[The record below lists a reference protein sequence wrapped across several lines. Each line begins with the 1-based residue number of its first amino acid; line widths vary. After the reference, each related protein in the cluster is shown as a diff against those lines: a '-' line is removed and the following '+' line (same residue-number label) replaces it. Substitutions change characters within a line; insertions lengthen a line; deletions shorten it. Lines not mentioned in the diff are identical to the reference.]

1 MRLLYVLIG
10 GAIGSLLRY
19 LVSGFVQEKVSPTF
33 PWGTLAVNLLGCF
46 LIGFLWEHFEYVTA
60 ASAIRTFAFIGIL
73 GSFTTFSAFSIET
86 INLLRDKDFLTAAI
100 NIFANNFFGLA
111 LCFGGYLIARH
122 ISNFIR

>member
-19 LVSGFVQEKVSPTF
+19 LVSGFVQKQTSPTF
-33 PWGTLAVNLLGCF
+33 PWGTLTVNLLGCF

-60 ASAIRTFAFIGIL
+60 ASIIRTFVFMGIL

-86 INLLRDKDFLTAAI
+86 INLIKEKNFLTATI
-100 NIFANNFFGLA
+100 NIFANNLFGLA
-111 LCFGGYLIARH
+111 FCFGGYLMARC
-122 ISNFIR
+122 ISNFFR